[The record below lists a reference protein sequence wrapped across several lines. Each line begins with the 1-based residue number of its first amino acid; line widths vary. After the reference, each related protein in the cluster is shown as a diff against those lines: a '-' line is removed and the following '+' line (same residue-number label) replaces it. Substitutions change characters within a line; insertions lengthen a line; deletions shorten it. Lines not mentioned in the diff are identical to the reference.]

1 MKKFFALL
9 VTLAMTVSLAACTS
23 DTETSQSDP
32 PSDTTQ
38 GAQGSSNAEI
48 STEAKTGE
56 LKIGVS
62 INATSNQHN
71 QDVYETLIAN
81 AAAPFAFVAITSCP
95 RSSALAI
102 RVSYTS

>member
-48 STEAKTGE
+48 STEAKTG
-56 LKIGVS
+56 
-62 INATSNQHN
+62 
-71 QDVYETLIAN
+71 
-81 AAAPFAFVAITSCP
+81 
-95 RSSALAI
+95 
-102 RVSYTS
+102 

>member
-81 AAAPFAFVAITSCP
+81 AEDRGHILSIETHKTLISEV
-95 RSSALAI
+95 RLL
-102 RVSYTS
+102 

>member
-48 STEAKTGE
+48 STEAKQE
-56 LKIGVS
+56 SLKLESASMPHPIS
-62 INATSNQHN
+62 IIKM
-71 QDVYETLIAN
+71 YMR
-81 AAAPFAFVAITSCP
+81 P
-95 RSSALAI
+95 
-102 RVSYTS
+102 